1 MVKLPAHLPKGIL
14 SKLADHL
21 KWVEEPFDKSGN
33 LLKDIV
39 YEAGKK
45 GTKAKY
51 VYTTDSLGRIKQA
64 FAYPLIL
71 DKIKRA
77 THARATPGKLPGDHA
92 GHLIGDIFGGSPK
105 LDNLVSQAS
114 DINQS
119 KMATLEKKWATLL
132 GKEPPADIKVS
143 IEVQYGAGA
152 RPTGFVVKEVVD
164 GGKAVAHKFIQ

>member
-1 MVKLPAHLPKGIL
+1 MVKLPTHLPKGIL

-45 GTKAKY
+45 GTTAKY

-77 THARATPGKLPGDHA
+77 THARATPGNLAGNHA
-92 GHLIGDIFGGSPK
+92 GHLFADIFGGSPK

-114 DINQS
+114 SINQS
-119 KMATLEKKWATLL
+119 KMKRLENKWAKLL
-132 GKEPPADIKVS
+132 GKEPPADINVS

-152 RPTGFVVKEVVD
+152 RPTGFVVTEVVD
-164 GGKAVAHKFIQ
+164 GLRKLHKFRQ

>member
-1 MVKLPAHLPKGIL
+1 MVKLPTHLPKGIL

-33 LLKDIV
+33 LLKDIA

-64 FAYPLIL
+64 FASPLIL

-77 THARATPGKLPGDHA
+77 AHATNTPGKLADDHA
-92 GHLIGDIFGGSPK
+92 GHLSPTSSA
-105 LDNLVSQAS
+105 DPQNSTTS
-114 DINQS
+114 CPS
-119 KMATLEKKWATLL
+119 PATSTCPK
-132 GKEPPADIKVS
+132 
-143 IEVQYGAGA
+143 
-152 RPTGFVVKEVVD
+152 
-164 GGKAVAHKFIQ
+164 

>member
-1 MVKLPAHLPKGIL
+1 M
-14 SKLADHL
+14 
-21 KWVEEPFDKSGN
+21 
-33 LLKDIV
+33 
-39 YEAGKK
+39 
-45 GTKAKY
+45 
-51 VYTTDSLGRIKQA
+51 YTTDSLGRIKQA

-92 GHLIGDIFGGSPK
+92 GHLFVDIFGGSPK
-105 LDNLVSQAS
+105 LDILVSQAS
-114 DINQS
+114 HVNQS

-152 RPTGFVVKEVVD
+152 RPIGFILSEIIGGADEVIHEF
-164 GGKAVAHKFIQ
+164 AQ